1 MKISGWKEFA
11 ELVALIAVVGG
22 LVAVVIELRQTQSA
36 LSAQAYQTRALDV
49 IYTIH
54 ESSANPEQ
62 AVLRSQYLDGDLT
75 VDAASPEELVQLRNY
90 FYMRR
95 TDLDNEHYQYQN
107 GFLDPD
113 FYETTTKREIKAYAP
128 HWRAFGIPEPRQQ
141 FSEEVDRI
149 LADPSVKSALE

>member
-1 MKISGWKEFA
+1 MKISRWKDFA

-22 LVAVVIELRQTQSA
+22 LAAVVVELRQTQSA

-49 IYTIH
+49 INAML
-54 ESSANPEQ
+54 ELSANPER
-62 AVLRSQYLDGDLT
+62 AILVSDYLDGRLT
-75 VDAASPEELVQLRNY
+75 IDAASQEEVSQLRSH

-95 TDLDNEHYQYQN
+95 TDLDNEHYQYQH

-113 FYETTTKREIKAYAP
+113 FYETTTKREIKAHAP

-149 LADPSVKSALE
+149 LADPDVKSALE